1 MGRRNECVVA
11 LAALPASQT
20 VVLAMIAIISPV
32 PIPLVIH
39 APIGLVGLS
48 GPNVRHRV
56 VRVFERNNGRVMVR
70 MHPKVT
76 CVTDLQRLKSRV

>member
-32 PIPLVIH
+32 PIPLVTH
-39 APIGLVGLS
+39 APIGLVGPS